1 MHSLLVALLLA
12 AVASSSPFGSD
23 IGASRLPE
31 GLARA
36 LARAP
41 SELVPV
47 TIVLDDQLPPPELD
61 AASEVSDRRLR
72 RERVIALLSQHAAA
86 AQADLLAE
94 LEVLRAAGHAGRISP
109 LWVASVVG
117 AELDRTAALAIA
129 ARADVARIHFAP
141 PRGVEVLAAAPALAL
156 APAAPRTPGGTLQ
169 CGVDLIGADE
179 VWAQYGIDGRGV
191 VVGVIDTGLCVNH
204 ADIANQVW
212 RNPLEIP
219 GNGLDDDAN
228 GYVDDVNGWNF
239 ENDSGNVGDHDGHGS
254 HVAGIVAGNG
264 TGGERCGVAPGCDV
278 MVLKFFNS
286 LAGEASVWEAMQ
298 YGLDNGADILSASL
312 GWHHSW
318 GPDRAMWRMVCDNVT
333 AAGVIVAFAAHNFGC
348 ASPPDDVTTP
358 GDVPSVIAVGATDC
372 NDVKAGFSSCGPS
385 TWENVPPYS
394 DFPYPPGLLRPT
406 ISAPGV
412 SVLSHNLCNGYLP
425 MSGTSMA
432 TPHVAGALALML
444 EADPTLDQHSAAALL
459 KSTAI
464 DLGPPGHD
472 NETGAGRLDAFA
484 AVTAALANGNFC
496 AGKQNSCG
504 SLPSISATGQ
514 SSASA
519 TSGFQVVG
527 SDAHANEVGILAY
540 THAGAAFPP
549 VPFFGGE
556 LCLRFPLRR
565 GPVVPSGGTPGLCD
579 GVLSLDMNAFA
590 SGNAGGV
597 PAPFLLVPGT
607 TVHCQWWGRDSGD
620 PFGVYLTD
628 RLEYV
633 VGL

>member
-47 TIVLDDQLPPPELD
+47 TIVLADQLPPPELA

-459 KSTAI
+459 K
-464 DLGPPGHD
+464 
-472 NETGAGRLDAFA
+472 
-484 AVTAALANGNFC
+484 
-496 AGKQNSCG
+496 
-504 SLPSISATGQ
+504 
-514 SSASA
+514 
-519 TSGFQVVG
+519 
-527 SDAHANEVGILAY
+527 
-540 THAGAAFPP
+540 
-549 VPFFGGE
+549 
-556 LCLRFPLRR
+556 
-565 GPVVPSGGTPGLCD
+565 
-579 GVLSLDMNAFA
+579 
-590 SGNAGGV
+590 
-597 PAPFLLVPGT
+597 
-607 TVHCQWWGRDSGD
+607 
-620 PFGVYLTD
+620 
-628 RLEYV
+628 
-633 VGL
+633 